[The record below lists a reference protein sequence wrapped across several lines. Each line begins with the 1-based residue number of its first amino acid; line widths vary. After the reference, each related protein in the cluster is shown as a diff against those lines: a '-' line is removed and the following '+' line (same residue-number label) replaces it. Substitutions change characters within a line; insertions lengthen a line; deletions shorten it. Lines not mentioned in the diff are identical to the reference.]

1 MTVSAH
7 RHLASVTAVALAGLA
22 LVAAACGSTSSPPK
36 NTSVQGPIAVGA
48 RAPDFQ
54 LPSAQGDEVALAD
67 FVGKKSV
74 LLFFS
79 MGPG

>member
-1 MTVSAH
+1 MTRKRLQAI
-7 RHLASVTAVALAGLA
+7 AALAGLA
-22 LVAAACGSTSSPPK
+22 ALATAACGSNSSPPQ
-36 NTSVQGPIAVGA
+36 NTIGHGPIEVGA
-48 RAPDFQ
+48 QAPDFQ